1 MDINY
6 NSDLLDNIYLDNI
19 QHYVLINEE
28 MYETIISSINFN
40 YLLMLFTIS
49 FFTGFVCCIKK
60 PKNDYVLIQNASPI
74 KGKIVDNV

>member
-1 MDINY
+1 MDVNY

-28 MYETIISSINFN
+28 MYETIISSLDFN

-74 KGKIVDNV
+74 EGKIVDNV